1 MRSAYTAGAVQP
13 APVNWADV
21 LAQAQ
26 APASTAV
33 NPAFPGSVR
42 PKSAAYQALPTE
54 QQLHVFLASLP
65 PELIR
70 APRIDWATVPSK
82 VRVYLLYGQGSTHPD
97 RAALALASGVV
108 SCNGVLPATVYHHV
122 TALAVFWE
130 HLLARYELRSVR
142 ELTYE
147 HWMDF
152 GSDRQHMRQHTMQ
165 IHRYQAAALH
175 VREYLHSLDT
185 AARAALQAV
194 VFPEGHRQVKADGMD
209 LQRQRDELARPGEL
223 DWSSIRLP
231 VADRPPRATCGCVPS
246 GVVVGRWPAC
256 GNGRF
261 GNDRPQRRTVRE
273 SAAPA
278 RAT

>member
-1 MRSAYTAGAVQP
+1 VRSASTAGAVQP
-13 APVNWADV
+13 AAVNWADV
-21 LAQAQ
+21 LARAQ

-33 NPAFPGSVR
+33 DPAFPGSVR
-42 PKSAAYQALPTE
+42 PKSAAYQALAPE

-82 VRVYLLYGQGSTHPD
+82 VRVYLLYGRGSTHPD
-97 RAALALASGVV
+97 RAALVLASGVV
-108 SCNGVLPATVYHHV
+108 ACNGVLPATVYHHV

-152 GSDRQHMRQHTMQ
+152 GSDRQRMRQRTGQ

-185 AARAALQAV
+185 DARAALQAV
-194 VFPEGHRQVKADGMD
+194 AFPEVPPRFGERFMPATNFLREMQEERKAKTDV
-209 LQRQRDELARPGEL
+209 LVPLTTTLVALILERKKAAERFVEWFRSQIASVEHGEL
-223 DWSSIRLP
+223 HLP
-231 VADRPPRATCGCVPS
+231 ADVEYRGY
-246 GVVVGRWPAC
+246 
-256 GNGRF
+256 
-261 GNDRPQRRTVRE
+261 E
-273 SAAPA
+273 
-278 RAT
+278 